1 VLGPEGAAPFMRVIR
16 SVVTK
21 CRAERIVYEVD
32 RADSHRWFLARVS
45 PIRSIDG
52 SCGRVCMLAREIT
65 EQKHIEQEL
74 RKTRDEA
81 EQANAAKSEFLSR
94 MSHELRTPLN
104 AIIGFAQLAEADAR
118 TEEERDNITQILY
131 GGRHLLQL
139 INEILDI
146 SRIEA
151 GRVEI
156 AIQAVALQI
165 AASAALSL
173 VQPLAAERN
182 VQLAD
187 FSCPY
192 YILADSQR
200 LEQVLLNLLSN
211 AIKYNKPGG
220 RVELQCHE
228 MPHDMLRLA
237 VSDTGVGISNYDLPK
252 LFQPFERLA
261 STAAAVEGVGLGLA
275 ICDRSIRSMGGTVG
289 VTSEVG
295 TGSTFWFELPIARS
309 MPDSA
314 DRVDT
319 PAPSGDQP
327 APTGRAKTL
336 LYIEDNLPNVRLV
349 ERILSRRP
357 ALKMIAAQQ
366 GSIGLELARHHQ
378 PDLILLD
385 VRLPDM
391 QGDEVL
397 TWLRTEPRTRHIPV
411 VVISADAIGSEVERL
426 KQLGACAYITK
437 PFEVG
442 HFLELLDQALAGFAE

>member
-1 VLGPEGAAPFMRVIR
+1 
-16 SVVTK
+16 
-21 CRAERIVYEVD
+21 
-32 RADSHRWFLARVS
+32 
-45 PIRSIDG
+45 
-52 SCGRVCMLAREIT
+52 
-65 EQKHIEQEL
+65 
-74 RKTRDEA
+74 
-81 EQANAAKSEFLSR
+81 
-94 MSHELRTPLN
+94 
-104 AIIGFAQLAEADAR
+104 
-118 TEEERDNITQILY
+118 
-131 GGRHLLQL
+131 
-139 INEILDI
+139 
-146 SRIEA
+146 
-151 GRVEI
+151 
-156 AIQAVALQI
+156 
-165 AASAALSL
+165 
-173 VQPLAAERN
+173 
-182 VQLAD
+182 
-187 FSCPY
+187 
-192 YILADSQR
+192 
-200 LEQVLLNLLSN
+200 
-211 AIKYNKPGG
+211 
-220 RVELQCHE
+220 
-228 MPHDMLRLA
+228 
-237 VSDTGVGISNYDLPK
+237 
-252 LFQPFERLA
+252 
-261 STAAAVEGVGLGLA
+261 
-275 ICDRSIRSMGGTVG
+275 MGGTVG

-319 PAPSGDQP
+319 PAPSSDRP